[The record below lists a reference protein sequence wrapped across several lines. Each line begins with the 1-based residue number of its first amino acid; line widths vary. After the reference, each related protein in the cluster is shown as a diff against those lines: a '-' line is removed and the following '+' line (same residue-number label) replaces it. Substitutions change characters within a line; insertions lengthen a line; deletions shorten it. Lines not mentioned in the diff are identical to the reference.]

1 MVVMFN
7 GPEDRK
13 EPTLEEKSYDVAE
26 FIDEWERKHSPW
38 EIEEEDVQ
46 LSPIEQK
53 QGSRSDLQGI
63 ATKTMAG
70 ILGAITIFGIATGNL
85 NLLLTLAAVAAMFL
99 TRLVHR
105 GAMRNVIRRKK
116 RKSGEPPTDA
126 TDDG

>member
-7 GPEDRK
+7 GPEDRN
-13 EPTLEEKSYDVAE
+13 EPTLEEKSYDLAE
-26 FIDEWERKHSPW
+26 FIDEWERNHSPW
-38 EIEEEDVQ
+38 DIEEEDVQ

-53 QGSRSDLQGI
+53 QSSRSDLQGI

-85 NLLLTLAAVAAMFL
+85 KLLLMLAAAAAMFL

-105 GAMRNVIRRKK
+105 GVMRNATRRK
-116 RKSGEPPTDA
+116 RKSEESADDA
-126 TDDG
+126 DDG